1 MFNACLYE
9 PEANFGRKALV
20 LPVSVAIHAAL
31 IAAMLVVPLI
41 RSGALPDVPNVI
53 DVVFARPAPP
63 PLPPA
68 RKGAGRP
75 GRTKIRPVLARPAV
89 APGRL
94 IAPVEIPKEIVDAAL
109 VDFAADGVDGGVDW
123 GIEGGAKD
131 GRFDGVVGPVI
142 ERIADEAAGPERP
155 VAVIRPPRLLKAV
168 APVYPEI
175 ARVSRVWG
183 DVLVE
188 AETDVY
194 GRVVR
199 VRVLRSIPLLDAA
212 AVDAVRQWVYEP
224 MVLNGR
230 PRAVVVNVTVHF
242 ELK

>member
-1 MFNACLYE
+1 MFNASLFE
-9 PEANFGRKALV
+9 PEAEFGRKALV
-20 LPVSVAIHAAL
+20 FPVSVAIHAAV
-31 IAAMLVVPLI
+31 IAAMLVGPLI
-41 RSGALPDVPNVI
+41 RAGALPDVPNVV
-53 DVVFARPAPP
+53 DVIFAKPIPP

-68 RKGAGRP
+68 KKAAGRP
-75 GRTKIRPVLARPAV
+75 GRAKIKPVLARPAV

-94 IAPVEIPKEIVDAAL
+94 LAPVDIPKDIEDAAL
-109 VDFAADGVDGGVDW
+109 PDFAGDGVDGGVDW

-131 GRFDGVVGPVI
+131 GRFEGVVGPVI
-142 ERIADEAAGPERP
+142 EKIAGEEAAPERP

-168 APVYPEI
+168 APAYPEI
-175 ARVSRVWG
+175 ARAARVAG
-183 DVLVE
+183 DVVVE

-230 PRAVVVNVTVHF
+230 PRAVLVNVTVHF

>member
-1 MFNACLYE
+1 MFDASLYE
-9 PEANFGRKALV
+9 PEAHFGRKALV
-20 LPVSVAIHAAL
+20 LPVSVAIHAAV
-31 IAAMLVVPLI
+31 IAAMLVGPLI
-41 RSGALPDVPNVI
+41 KAGALPGVPNAVDVI
-53 DVVFARPAPP
+53 FAKPIPP

-68 RKGAGRP
+68 KKGPARP
-75 GRTKIRPVLARPAV
+75 GRAKIKPVLARPAV

-94 IAPVEIPKEIVDAAL
+94 IAPVDIPKDIEDAAL
-109 VDFAADGVDGGVDW
+109 PDFAGDGEGDGVEW

-131 GRFDGVVGPVI
+131 GRFEGVVGPVI
-142 ERIADEAAGPERP
+142 EKIVNDIAAPERP
-155 VAVIRPPRLLKAV
+155 VAVIKPPRLVRSV

-175 ARVSRVWG
+175 ARAARVQG
-183 DVLVE
+183 DVAVE
-188 AETDVY
+188 AEADVY

-224 MVLNGR
+224 MILNGR
-230 PRAVVVNVTVHF
+230 PRAFIVNVYVHF